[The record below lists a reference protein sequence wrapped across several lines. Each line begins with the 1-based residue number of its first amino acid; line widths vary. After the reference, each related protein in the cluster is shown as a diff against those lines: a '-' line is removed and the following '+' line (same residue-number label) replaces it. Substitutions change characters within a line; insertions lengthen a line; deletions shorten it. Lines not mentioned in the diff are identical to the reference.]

1 VSEGI
6 IRSKADVLDG
16 KKCGPTG
23 NIVRI
28 TLADRTPVDLARLER
43 HFYTTSS
50 CGICGKTS
58 LEAVRAAP
66 HDPLGTG
73 PFVASSVIHSLP
85 LTLREAQ
92 RTFAKTG
99 GLHASGLFDRSGQMI
114 VAREDVGRHNALD
127 KVVGASL
134 LLERLPLRDHILLV
148 SGRASFELVQKAVM
162 AGLSIVAAVGAPSS
176 LAVDLAREESMTLVG
191 FVRDERFNIYSG
203 PERILP

>member
-1 VSEGI
+1 M
-6 IRSKADVLDG
+6 
-16 KKCGPTG
+16 
-23 NIVRI
+23 RI
-28 TLADRTPVDLARLER
+28 TLAERAPVDMARLER

-66 HDPLGTG
+66 HDALAAG
-73 PFVASSVIHSLP
+73 PAVTTAVIHSLP
-85 LTLREAQ
+85 DTLREAQ

-99 GLHASGLFDRSGQMI
+99 GLHASGLFDPSGHLI
-114 VAREDVGRHNALD
+114 IAKEDVGRHNALD

-134 LLERLPLRDHILLV
+134 ERLPLRDHVLLV

-162 AGLSIVAAVGAPSS
+162 AGISVLAAVGAPSS

-191 FVRDERFNIYSG
+191 FVRDERFNIYTG
-203 PERILP
+203 AERILP